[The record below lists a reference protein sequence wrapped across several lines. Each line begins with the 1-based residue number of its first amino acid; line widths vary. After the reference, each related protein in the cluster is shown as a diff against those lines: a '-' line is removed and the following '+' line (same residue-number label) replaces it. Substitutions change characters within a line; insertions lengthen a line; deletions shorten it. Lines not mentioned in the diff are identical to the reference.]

1 MVPLIP
7 SLTTREALLALT
19 ALSIGVA
26 GIAKGHPSTLMSGG
40 RSRGDGPTCTSSDGQ
55 PFGLIRGIAL
65 LNHSTFASFHVWL
78 AAMLL
83 QASSRW
89 P

>member
-1 MVPLIP
+1 VGAAAQRRRSVDHGP
-7 SLTTREALLALT
+7 S
-19 ALSIGVA
+19 
-26 GIAKGHPSTLMSGG
+26 K

-55 PFGLIRGIAL
+55 PFGLIHGIAL
-65 LNHSTFASFHVWL
+65 LNHSPFASFHVWL